1 MSQACT
7 EEFAEEPLTHS
18 RKIDAMRKPAQKK
31 LLRITVKRRQMEI
44 EACLAEFGLGRGPRR
59 LLRGKSS
66 AGEDDHSR
74 RLRASLMSLGP
85 IFSHFGLY
93 LSSRVDLLAPNYCVE
108 LSEIPDRVQA
118 TPIAAVRELMSA
130 SLGCSLDEAYAKF
143 EDEPFES
150 RILFQSHRALLHDGS
165 PVTVKLMH
173 PRLEQQ
179 DACDIELLPLLKSAF
194 ANKELTDAHIDGAIA
209 DFRLTTEQRFDFTF
223 EARALEASFR
233 DSKDIEMLK
242 IPTVY
247 KNLCSSKVLTIER
260 SPGIRVD
267 ELVPS
272 FDKRKDVE
280 GSSGGGAFE
289 NLELDRA
296 EIARNL
302 CAVWLRQALVGRSFP
317 VEPHAGNIVV
327 LADGKITF
335 TGGLFASLP
344 SEAKTNL
351 LNYLI
356 AAAAQD
362 PDKACSSLVKEM
374 EYERAAIGEDELQY
388 CFRQVVPF
396 RDGGWSNDGK
406 SDSLAE
412 HLFVHWRLAS
422 RHGYKPQS
430 HLLHFWRGL
439 FLTSATARQLA
450 SYPDPLAAGLDDLRL
465 RIMVGQFRQM
475 MSLGEIGANLDKY
488 TAMMMGF
495 PQKLD
500 EVLTLA
506 AEGGAR
512 MRLQVTD
519 TAARRKQR
527 NSLAI
532 AVALLMILA
541 AVALLAH
548 HLATMS
554 VAPAWVERV
563 SALAFV
569 MLGVI
574 LLRAVSR

>member
-1 MSQACT
+1 
-7 EEFAEEPLTHS
+7 
-18 RKIDAMRKPAQKK
+18 MRKPAQKK
-31 LLRITVKRRQMEI
+31 LLRETAKRRQMEI
-44 EACLAEFGLGRGPRR
+44 EACLAQFGLAHGPRR

-66 AGEDDHSR
+66 SGEDNHVR
-74 RLRASLMSLGP
+74 RLRASLVSLGP
-85 IFSHFGLY
+85 IFSYFGLY
-93 LSSRVDLLAPNYCVE
+93 LSSRVDLLAASYCVE
-108 LSEIPDRVQA
+108 LSEIPDRGQA
-118 TPIAAVRELMSA
+118 TPIATVRRLMSRTI
-130 SLGCSLDEAYAKF
+130 GCSPDEAYAAF

-150 RILFQSHRALLHDGS
+150 RILFQSHRALLNDGN
-165 PVTVKLMH
+165 PVTVKVMH
-173 PRLEQQ
+173 AGLEQQ
-179 DACDIELLPLLKSAF
+179 LACDMESLPLLKSAF
-194 ANKELTDAHIDGAIA
+194 ANTEVTDSQIDGAIA
-209 DFRLTTEQRFDFTF
+209 DFRSTTEQRLNFLC

-242 IPTVY
+242 VPAVY

-260 SPGIRVD
+260 SPGIRLD
-267 ELVPS
+267 ELVPG
-272 FDKRKDVE
+272 FDKRTHGE
-280 GSSGGGAFE
+280 GSGAGAAFE
-289 NLELDRA
+289 SPEPDRA
-296 EIARNL
+296 DLARNL
-302 CAVWLRQALVGRSFP
+302 CVVWLRQALVGRSFP
-317 VEPHAGNIVV
+317 VEPYPENIDV
-327 LADGKITF
+327 LPDGKIRF

-344 SEAKTNL
+344 SETKTNL

-362 PDKACSSLVKEM
+362 PDKACSHLVKEM
-374 EYERAAIGEDELQY
+374 VKERGAISDGELQY

-430 HLLHFWRGL
+430 HLLQFFRGL

-450 SYPDPLAAGLDDLRL
+450 SYPDPLAQSLDDLRL
-465 RIMVGQFRQM
+465 RIMLGQFQQM
-475 MSLGEIGANLDKY
+475 MSLGEIGANMDKY
-488 TAMMMGF
+488 AAMMMGL

-519 TAARRKQR
+519 TAASRKQR

-532 AVALLMILA
+532 VIALLMILA
-541 AVALLAH
+541 AVTLMSR
-548 HLATMS
+548 HLAAMTA
-554 VAPAWVERV
+554 APAWLERV
-563 SALAFV
+563 SVLAFV
-569 MLGVI
+569 MLGAL